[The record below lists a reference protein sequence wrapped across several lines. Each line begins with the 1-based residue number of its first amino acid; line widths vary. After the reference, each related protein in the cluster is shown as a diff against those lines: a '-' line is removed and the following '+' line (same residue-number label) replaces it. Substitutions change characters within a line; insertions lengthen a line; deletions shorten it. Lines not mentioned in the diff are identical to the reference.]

1 MLGAVL
7 LTKLDKMEQITITK
21 EQFEKAIEDAFKKGE
36 SWGVCYSTWFTPKE
50 ADTKEKIDI
59 AKKIAFSIVTEQ
71 S

>member
-1 MLGAVL
+1 
-7 LTKLDKMEQITITK
+7 MEQITITK
-21 EQFEKAIEDAFKKGE
+21 EQFEKAIEDVFKQGE

-59 AKKIAFSIVTEQ
+59 AKKVAFSIVTEQ